1 MTFGYDFSDTE
12 EYGDFVT
19 LTPGRYIFALTKA
32 EKDES
37 AAGNPMAV
45 ITLRVVAGNE
55 AYIGGTI
62 RQNWLT
68 GGKSAFRL
76 RAMMRALGIDLKEK
90 GKVALEK
97 YYEDEFGARVS
108 LTEGKDKNEA
118 GETIFFHDLNSI
130 LPAAQYD
137 DLLDDAE
144 EEDEPEE
151 FEDEE
156 EEETEDDEVDDEDEE
171 GITIEDLDDMDL
183 AALKELAE
191 EWEVS
196 TKPDKGKKKLGVAQ
210 MRRRLAEVIEGVE
223 EDEEEDE
230 EEEEED
236 DEIDT
241 LAEEDLADMSL
252 ADLREVAGE
261 NDVKLPKPK
270 PGKKL
275 SAVRV
280 RKILVEALFSDE
292 DEDGD
297 EEPF

>member
-32 EKDES
+32 EKDTS

-45 ITLRVVAGNE
+45 ITLRVVAGNQ

-62 RQNWLT
+62 QQNWLT
-68 GGKSAFRL
+68 GGKSAFRF
-76 RAMMRALGIDLKEK
+76 RAMLRALGIDIKDK

-108 LTEGKDKNEA
+108 LTEGKELNEA
-118 GETIFFHDLNSI
+118 GEVIYFHDLNSI
-130 LPAAQYD
+130 LPAEQYA
-137 DLLDDAE
+137 DLLEDLDE
-144 EEDEPEE
+144 EEDEPED
-151 FEDEE
+151 EDEVE
-156 EEETEDDEVDDEDEE
+156 EVEDDEDDDDDDEE
-171 GITIEDLDDMDL
+171 GISVEDLDDMDL

-210 MRRRLAEVIEGVE
+210 MRRRLTEVIA
-223 EDEEEDE
+223 DAEEDE
-230 EEEEED
+230 EEEEDEED
-236 DEIDT
+236 DDEGLI
-241 LAEEDLADMSL
+241 AEDLADMNL
-252 ADLREVAGE
+252 ADLREVAEE

-280 RKILVEALFSDE
+280 RKILVEALFE
-292 DEDGD
+292 DEAEGDD

>member
-32 EKDES
+32 EKDTS

-45 ITLRVVAGNE
+45 ITLRVVAGNQ

-62 RQNWLT
+62 QQNWLT

-76 RAMMRALGIDLKEK
+76 RAMMRALGIDLKDK

-130 LPAAQYD
+130 LPSAQYE
-137 DLLDDAE
+137 DLLEDFDDEDE
-144 EEDEPEE
+144 EEEE
-151 FEDEE
+151 FED
-156 EEETEDDEVDDEDEE
+156 EEETEDDEVEDEGEDDE
-171 GITIEDLDDMDL
+171 GISVEDLDDMDL

-196 TKPDKGKKKLGVAQ
+196 TKHDKGKKKLGVAQ
-210 MRRRLAEVIEGVE
+210 MRRRLTEVIEAADE
-223 EDEEEDE
+223 EEEGEEEDE
-230 EEEEED
+230 D
-236 DEIDT
+236 DESLT
-241 LAEEDLADMSL
+241 EEDLADMGL
-252 ADLREVAGE
+252 ADLREVAEE

>member
-68 GGKSAFRL
+68 SGKSAFRL
-76 RAMMRALGIDLKEK
+76 RAMMRALGIDLKDK

-97 YYEDEFGARVS
+97 YYEEEFGARVS

-130 LPAAQYD
+130 LPAEQYA
-137 DLLDDAE
+137 DLL
-144 EEDEPEE
+144 EDL
-151 FEDEE
+151 DEE
-156 EEETEDDEVDDEDEE
+156 EEEDDEDIEDEDIEDIEDDEDEDDEE
-171 GITIEDLDDMDL
+171 GISVEDLDDMDL

-210 MRRRLAEVIEGVE
+210 MRRRLTAVIEDAE
-223 EDEEEDE
+223 EDEDEDE
-230 EEEEED
+230 EEEDDDEGLTED
-236 DEIDT
+236 DLTDMG
-241 LAEEDLADMSL
+241 LAS
-252 ADLREVAGE
+252 LREVAEE

-275 SAVRV
+275 SAARV
-280 RKILVEALFSDE
+280 RKVLVEALFDDE
-292 DEDGD
+292 DEGDD